1 MKTAERKV
9 GTGRFGEGWM
19 MDYRIDAEDRE
30 ILREL
35 AKKQLQ
41 YANEEKKQE
50 TP

>member
-1 MKTAERKV
+1 
-9 GTGRFGEGWM
+9 

-41 YANEEKKQE
+41 YANEEKTGNAVRSGISTMNSRE
-50 TP
+50 NVP